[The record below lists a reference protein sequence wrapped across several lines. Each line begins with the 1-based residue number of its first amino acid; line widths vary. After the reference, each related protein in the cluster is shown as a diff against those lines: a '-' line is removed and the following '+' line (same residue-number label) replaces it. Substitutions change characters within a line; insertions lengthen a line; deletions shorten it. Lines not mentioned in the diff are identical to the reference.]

1 MIFFQFAGQQKMF
14 TNNRLE
20 DKKPA
25 ALQWVKIYSQVHVS
39 VKLNLFSGSK
49 IKTKRNP
56 IFYPFI
62 FLNLLFDIALAL
74 RDFYHWEHRNF
85 YFYPFQL
92 HTLWICKICLT
103 HTSYLNAFPVFSFVK
118 CISIPH
124 LKPFVSL
131 PQSVCQANTC
141 LLENNS
147 FSEGKTS
154 TKHMY
159 NLLQSQTRK

>member
-1 MIFFQFAGQQKMF
+1 MRSRILYLSFWDQLGNKELYCSTWPDLQWERDIYQLLLLLWINENIFSLRLLQPAVIVSGLSVEADFMIFFQFAGQQKMF

-25 ALQWVKIYSQVHVS
+25 ALQWVKMYSQVHVS

-92 HTLWICKICLT
+92 HT
-103 HTSYLNAFPVFSFVK
+103 
-118 CISIPH
+118 
-124 LKPFVSL
+124 
-131 PQSVCQANTC
+131 
-141 LLENNS
+141 
-147 FSEGKTS
+147 
-154 TKHMY
+154 
-159 NLLQSQTRK
+159 